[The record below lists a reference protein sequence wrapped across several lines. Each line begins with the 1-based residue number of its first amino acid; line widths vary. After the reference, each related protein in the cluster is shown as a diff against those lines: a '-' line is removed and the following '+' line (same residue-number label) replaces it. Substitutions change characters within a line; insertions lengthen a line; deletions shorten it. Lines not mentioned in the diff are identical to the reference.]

1 MAGHSQA
8 ENSMSPAP
16 AAKG

>member
-16 AAKG
+16 ADKG